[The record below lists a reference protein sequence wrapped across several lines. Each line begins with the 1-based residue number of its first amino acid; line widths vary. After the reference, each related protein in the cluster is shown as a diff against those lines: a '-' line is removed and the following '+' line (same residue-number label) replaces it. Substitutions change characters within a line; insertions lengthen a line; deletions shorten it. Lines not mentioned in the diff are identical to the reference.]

1 MKERIKAKMQM
12 LLGEGADSPN
22 LAFAAERS
30 VEMVEAYCNRKNLP
44 MELENVCVELGLA
57 LYHRE
62 CGQGE
67 GLHRLQEGKISVEFF
82 PDTGEQK
89 IAGWRDEWN
98 CFRKM
103 GW

>member
-30 VEMVEAYCNRKNLP
+30 IEMVEAYCNRIDIP

-57 LYHRE
+57 LYRRE
-62 CGQGE
+62 SGQE
-67 GLHRLQEGKISVEFF
+67 DGLHRLQEGRISVEFF

-89 IAGWRDEWN
+89 ITKWQDELN
-98 CFRKM
+98 RFRKM